1 MAEEEI
7 VEGTRPVFNHYCA
20 IMSDYLIHFS
30 KSTKYEKNDNDKVY
44 PLLHGMST
52 LTHVF
57 IVILKTTVNV
67 DLALENMKKAIYY
80 YTQFID
86 QIEENALL
94 DLNISSTNAA
104 LFVYNKTIKVVE
116 ELEQAEAAVVQAPEA
131 AVVQA
136 PEEVVETALK
146 EQKAPAQALA
156 AAFFKNIDSLVDI
169 YRSIMNLCIVHSMPI
184 QESVKKLNIIMKAL
198 LAKEKEKEKEDT
210 FGEELSNVKVL
221 IHYAIGHRIMRPC
234 SIDMIHV
241 YIKKYKHIKIN
252 LGDLLKKQANQQK
265 QHDELK
271 PEQYIKWLLF

>member
-7 VEGTRPVFNHYCA
+7 VARHVFNHYCA
-20 IMSDYLIHFS
+20 IMGDYLIHFS

-44 PLLHGMST
+44 LLLYGMST

-57 IVILKTTVNV
+57 IVILKTTLNV

-104 LFVYNKTIKVVE
+104 LFVYNKTIMQASAVAQASAAAQAPVVE
-116 ELEQAEAAVVQAPEA
+116 EAPAAAQEPVAQAP
-131 AVVQA
+131 AV
-136 PEEVVETALK
+136 
-146 EQKAPAQALA
+146 APA
-156 AAFFKNIDSLVDI
+156 FYKNIDSLVDI
-169 YRSIMNLCIVHSMPI
+169 YRSIIDLCIVHSMPI

-198 LAKEKEKEKEDT
+198 LAKEKEKDKEKEDT
-210 FGEELSNVKVL
+210 FGEELCNVKVW

-234 SIDMIHV
+234 SIDILHV

-252 LGDLLKKQANQQK
+252 LSDLLKKQANQQK

>member
-44 PLLHGMST
+44 LLLHGMST

-104 LFVYNKTIKVVE
+104 LFVYNKTIKVAE
-116 ELEQAEAAVVQAPEA
+116 ELEQAEAAVVQAPEE
-131 AVVQA
+131 VVEQA
-136 PEEVVETALK
+136 PEEVVETAQK
-146 EQKAPAQALA
+146 EQKALA

-198 LAKEKEKEKEDT
+198 LAKEKEKEKEKEDT

-221 IHYAIGHRIMRPC
+221 IHHAIGHRIMRPC

-252 LGDLLKKQANQQK
+252 LSDLLKKQANQQK

>member
-44 PLLHGMST
+44 LLLHGMST

-116 ELEQAEAAVVQAPEA
+116 EQAEAVVQALAVEQAPEA

-136 PEEVVETALK
+136 PEEVVETAQK
-146 EQKAPAQALA
+146 EQKALA
-156 AAFFKNIDSLVDI
+156 AAFYKNIDSLVDI